1 MFVDIIARQYIITLM
16 KKFIINS
23 ALSNIDYIIDFL
35 NINLGIDKNIFND
48 LKNKIPNLSDND
60 NNFLDKVSEKLDK
73 IILDKISFTSNE
85 INLKDFRLK
94 SIFTFFNKTENNEEY
109 YYPIN
114 LNNDR
119 IIYPS
124 LKNELK
130 ENDINLEKLK
140 RDLENIDIDNINS
153 IINLMANITSYIPYC
168 SYNRMSYDISVY
180 DQLKIKSALVS
191 ALYHYKNG
199 FNYDNLDDN
208 ENYFA
213 LLSADIS
220 GIQKFIYTIS
230 SKGALKSLRARS
242 FYLEI
247 LLEHIVD
254 EILEK
259 FKLFR
264 FNLLYTGGGHFYI
277 ILPNLNNLSEMIKDI
292 KDRIND
298 WFINEFSIDL
308 YIAMDIQEFSFNDLN
323 NTKNIFDLLSQKL
336 SKDKQKRYNK
346 EQLKMILTPRENK
359 SDFECSIC
367 HTSSKNTKERDNN
380 LGYVCDICY
389 NLYKAGKYLINE
401 EDNIII
407 VSNKND
413 LDKESIV
420 KMPSI
425 LQDSERYLYF
435 GENCSNIVRVY
446 SKNNLTNKNI
456 NLYLGNYNF
465 KNNSSDLISF
475 EELIENTDGINRI
488 GVLRCDIDN
497 LGQAFINGFG
507 EYSDIFR
514 TSSLSR
520 HLSLFFK
527 YYINFICKSDIGFN
541 SFNLYGNEI
550 NFNKDKRIVI
560 VYSGGDDV
568 FLVGYWRDVINF
580 AFDLRESF
588 RKYTNNKLTF
598 SAGIGFFNHKY
609 PISKMAE
616 QTGELE
622 ELAKS
627 NKNYQAIS
635 ASVPADNVGELEE
648 LAKNNKNDKYGEKD
662 SISLFGIPYE
672 SGKEKDNKFDK
683 SEKEKDNEF
692 DKLEKEKKNKFKY
705 CFNWE
710 EFKFVTEKIS
720 KIFSL
725 CYFDEK
731 PDKNSIEVKDKVFFS
746 ISFMYRIKQLIS
758 SNDKINIVR
767 LAYALGRIKSTGS
780 EEYIKNY
787 NDFKNCIYN
796 WILDEKK
803 YLNTALDLI
812 IYLHRDDSKHK

>member
-1 MFVDIIARQYIITLM
+1 MFVDIIARQYIITFM

-23 ALSNIDYIIDFL
+23 SLSNIDYIIDFL
-35 NINLGIDKNIFND
+35 NINLGVDKNIFND

-94 SIFTFFNKTENNEEY
+94 SIFTFFNKTENNEKY

-153 IINLMANITSYIPYC
+153 IINTMVNIASYIPYC

-191 ALYHYKNG
+191 SLYHYKNG

-247 LLEHIVD
+247 MLEHIVD

-259 FKLFR
+259 FQLSR

-277 ILPNLNNLSEMIKDI
+277 ILPNLNNLYEIIKNIKD
-292 KDRIND
+292 KIND

-389 NLYKAGKYLINE
+389 NLYKAGKYLTNE

-407 VSNKND
+407 VSNKNN

-425 LQDSERYLYF
+425 FQDSERYLYF

-446 SKNNLTNKNI
+446 SKNNLINKNI
-456 NLYLGNYNF
+456 NLYIGNYNF
-465 KNNSSDLISF
+465 KNKSSDLISF
-475 EELIENTDGINRI
+475 EELIDTNGINRI

-550 NFNKDKRIVI
+550 NKDKRIVI

-568 FLVGYWRDVINF
+568 FLVGYWLDVINF

-598 SAGIGFFNHKY
+598 SAGIGFFHHKY

-616 QTGELE
+616 QTGKLLE

-627 NKNYQAIS
+627 
-635 ASVPADNVGELEE
+635 
-648 LAKNNKNDKYGEKD
+648 NKNDKYGEKD

-672 SGKEKDNKFDK
+672 SVKEKN
-683 SEKEKDNEF
+683 
-692 DKLEKEKKNKFKY
+692 NKFKY

-796 WILDEKK
+796 WIFDKNEIK

-812 IYLHRDDSKHK
+812 IYLFRDDSKYKN

>member
-1 MFVDIIARQYIITLM
+1 MKEIIT
-16 KKFIINS
+16 KS
-23 ALSNIDYIIDFL
+23 ALQNIDYIIDFL
-35 NINLGIDKNIFND
+35 NINLNIDKNIFND
-48 LKNKIPNLSDND
+48 LKNKIPNLSDN
-60 NNFLDKVSEKLDK
+60 NNKLLNKVSEKLDK
-73 IILDKISFTSNE
+73 IILDKISTPLNE
-85 INLKDFRLK
+85 KNLKDFRLK
-94 SIFTFFNKTENNEEY
+94 SIFTFFNKTENNDKY
-109 YYPIN
+109 YYPVN

-153 IINLMANITSYIPYC
+153 IINTMVNIASYIPYC
-168 SYNRMSYDISVY
+168 SNGKMSYDISVY

-191 ALYHYKNG
+191 SLVYNNG
-199 FNYDNLDDN
+199 LNYNNLDYN

-247 LLEHIVD
+247 MLEHIVD

-259 FKLFR
+259 FKLSR

-277 ILPNLNNLSEMIKDI
+277 ILPNLNNLYEIIKNIKD
-292 KDRIND
+292 KIND
-298 WFINEFSIDL
+298 WFISEFSIDL

-323 NTKNIFDLLSQKL
+323 NTKNIFDSLSQKL
-336 SKDKQKRYNK
+336 SQDKQKRYNK

-367 HTSSKNTKERDNN
+367 HTSSKNTKERDDN
-380 LGYVCDICY
+380 LGYVCNICY
-389 NLYKAGKYLINE
+389 NLYKAGKYLTNE

-425 LQDSERYLYF
+425 FQDSERYLYF
-435 GENCSNIVRVY
+435 GENFNDIIRVY
-446 SKNNLTNKNI
+446 SKNNLINKNI
-456 NLYLGNYNF
+456 NLYIGNYNF
-465 KNNSSDLISF
+465 KNKSSDLISF
-475 EELIENTDGINRI
+475 EDLIKDTKGIKRI
-488 GVLRCDIDN
+488 GVLRCDVDN
-497 LGQAFINGFG
+497 LGEAFINGFG

-541 SFNLYGNEI
+541 NFNLYNNEI
-550 NFNKDKRIVI
+550 NFNKDKKIVI

-568 FLVGYWRDVINF
+568 FLVGYWLDVINF

-622 ELAKS
+622 
-627 NKNYQAIS
+627 Q
-635 ASVPADNVGELEE
+635 
-648 LAKNNKNDKYGEKD
+648 LAKNNKYKDIEKD

-672 SGKEKDNKFDK
+672 SRKEKNNKF
-683 SEKEKDNEF
+683 E
-692 DKLEKEKKNKFKY
+692 Y
-705 CFNWE
+705 CFNWS
-710 EFKFVTEKIS
+710 EFKFITEKIS

-725 CYFDEK
+725 CYFDEN

-796 WILDEKK
+796 WIFNKNEIK

-812 IYLHRDDSKHK
+812 IYLFRDDSKYKN